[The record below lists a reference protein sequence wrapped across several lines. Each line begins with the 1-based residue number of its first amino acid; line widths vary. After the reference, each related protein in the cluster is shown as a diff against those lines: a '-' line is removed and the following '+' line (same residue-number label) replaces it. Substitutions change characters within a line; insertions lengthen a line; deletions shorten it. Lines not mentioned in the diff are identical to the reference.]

1 MKGKRVL
8 VVDDDPRILNLVSL
22 NFEARGY
29 EVLTF
34 SSGSLALRELDGFC
48 PEIVILD
55 IWLPGV
61 DGIELLRRIRCTS
74 QVPIMMLSG
83 REEVVVKMEALNLGA
98 DDYLTKPFSVD
109 ELLARVQ
116 AILRRSAGVSSQ
128 VQTGKYNYDGLEVDL
143 DTAEISQSG
152 KKVKLSAQEWAVL
165 GIFLKNVG
173 KVVTHRVLL
182 QQAWGPEYG
191 NEGDY
196 IRTYV
201 TRLRK
206 KLEPEPEKPRYIL
219 TEWGIGYR
227 FINPN
232 KPLTPVG
239 SPA

>member
-22 NFEARGY
+22 NFEVRGY

-34 SSGSLALRELDGFC
+34 SSGSLALRELDGC

-55 IWLPGV
+55 IWLPDV

-98 DDYLTKPFSVD
+98 DGYLTKPFSVD

-116 AILRRSAGVSSQ
+116 AILRRSAGVPSQ
-128 VQTGKYNYDGLEVDL
+128 VQTGKYNYDELEVDL
-143 DTAEISQSG
+143 DTAEISRSG

-196 IRTYV
+196 IRSYV

-206 KLEPEPEKPRYIL
+206 KLEPDPEKPRYIL

-227 FINPN
+227 FINPD